1 MQAPLSNLDP
11 HDPDLIEFLIQ
22 NAKELICLHDLDGT
36 YRFVSKSIKTIAG
49 YEPEELV
56 GRNPYDFFHP
66 KDQDYIRNHSH
77 LPSVDGYDDN
87 FSEYRFKRKEGTYLW
102 LQTQTKRTN
111 YKGQECLITVSRTI
125 NDIVSIRSTANK
137 YKNLLEQASHMASV
151 GAWEVDLDE
160 MQPFW
165 SSVVYDIHE
174 VPQGEQPSLEEAIK
188 FYDEGE
194 SRETIIREFNQAVE
208 TGKPFDV
215 TLRFTGAKGTKKW
228 VRSICSPEV
237 EDGKVQHMYGVFQD
251 VTLQKEKTEQLR
263 LLSDVL
269 KKQKDQLESFN
280 QIVSHNL
287 RSPVSNL
294 PILLD
299 FIEESDSE
307 EDRQELMT
315 NMRSIADS
323 MRQMLDDLVDVAK
336 LSHIDSIKTRTLS
349 LAKMTRQVRAQ
360 LEGTIKKNKVDIRL
374 NNEAWDKIIYP
385 ETYLE
390 SILLNLISNAI
401 KYRSEKR
408 SPVIEIEA
416 QLRHGT
422 KYLVVRDNGSG
433 IDLSRH
439 GNKIFK
445 LHKTFHRHKP
455 GKGLGLFMTKN
466 QITAL
471 GGDINVE
478 SAVDQGTVFTINFN
492 IPLN

>member
-36 YRFVSKSIKTIAG
+36 YRFVSKSIKAIANF
-49 YEPEELV
+49 EPEELV

-66 KDQDYIRNHSH
+66 KDQDYIRNYSH
-77 LPSVDGYDDN
+77 LPSVEGYDKD
-87 FSEYRFKRKEGTYLW
+87 FSEYRFKRKDGSYVW
-102 LQTQTKRTN
+102 LQTQTKKTS
-111 YKGQECLITVSRTI
+111 YKGEDCLITVSRTI
-125 NDIVSIRSTANK
+125 NDMVSLRSTANK

-174 VPQGEQPSLEEAIK
+174 LPQGEQPNLEEAIN

-194 SRETIIREFNQAVE
+194 SRDTIIKEFNQAVE

-228 VRSICSPEV
+228 VRSICSPEM
-237 EDGKVQHMYGVFQD
+237 EDGKVHRIYGVFQD

-263 LLSDVL
+263 LLSEVL
-269 KKQKDQLESFN
+269 KKQKSQLESFN

-307 EDRQELMT
+307 EDRKELMT
-315 NMRSIADS
+315 NMRSIANS
-323 MRQMLDDLVDVAK
+323 MRQMLDELVDVAK
-336 LSHIDSIKTRTLS
+336 LSHSDSVKAKSLS
-349 LAKMTRQVRAQ
+349 LKKMVKQVRAQ
-360 LEGTIKKNKVDIRL
+360 LEGSIKKNEAEIHL
-374 NNEAWDKIIYP
+374 NNDAWDKIIYP
-385 ETYLE
+385 ETYFE

-401 KYRSEKR
+401 K
-408 SPVIEIEA
+408 
-416 QLRHGT
+416 
-422 KYLVVRDNGSG
+422 
-433 IDLSRH
+433 
-439 GNKIFK
+439 
-445 LHKTFHRHKP
+445 
-455 GKGLGLFMTKN
+455 
-466 QITAL
+466 
-471 GGDINVE
+471 
-478 SAVDQGTVFTINFN
+478 
-492 IPLN
+492 